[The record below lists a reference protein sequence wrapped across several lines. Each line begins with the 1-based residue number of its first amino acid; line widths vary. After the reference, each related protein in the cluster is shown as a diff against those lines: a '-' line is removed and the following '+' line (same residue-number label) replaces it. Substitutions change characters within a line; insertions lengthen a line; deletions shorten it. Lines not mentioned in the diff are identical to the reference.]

1 MKHGVR
7 LTGALLLA
15 FAVSTITARAQ
26 VPYSQ
31 GTVTRVVLLSI
42 LPGHSDALF
51 ADLKKNIVPL
61 WEAEK
66 SAGLI
71 LDYSLFLN
79 QTSSGPNDWDV
90 GYTLTYK
97 NMAALDGLPDKLYEF
112 RMKQYGSKEDEQKVI
127 EKRVEN
133 AKVVTSSLLR
143 GITLAA
149 QSVSAA
155 GSHLG
160 LQFSMYFP
168 LNAVPVV
175 LTAKPDIEWSN
186 VDNWALRNLRQFFS
200 PTAGTR

>member
-1 MKHGVR
+1 MKPAVR
-7 LTGALLLA
+7 LAGALLLA
-15 FAVSTITARAQ
+15 FVVSTITARAQ
-26 VPYSQ
+26 VPYNQ
-31 GTVTRVVLLSI
+31 GPVTRVVLLSI
-42 LPGHSDALF
+42 IPGHSDALF

-97 NMAALDGLPDKLYEF
+97 NMAALDGLPDKVYGL

-133 AKVVTSSLLR
+133 AKVVTSNLVR
-143 GITLAA
+143 DITL
-149 QSVSAA
+149 
-155 GSHLG
+155 
-160 LQFSMYFP
+160 
-168 LNAVPVV
+168 
-175 LTAKPDIEWSN
+175 K
-186 VDNWALRNLRQFFS
+186 
-200 PTAGTR
+200 

>member
-1 MKHGVR
+1 MKHGIR

-15 FAVSTITARAQ
+15 LAVSTITARAQ

-42 LPGHSDALF
+42 IPGHSDALF
-51 ADLKKNIVPL
+51 ADMKKNILPL

-79 QTSSGPNDWDV
+79 QTSLGSNDWDV

-97 NMAALDGLPDKLYEF
+97 NMAALDGLPDKLYEL
-112 RMKQYGSKEDEQKVI
+112 RMKQYGSREDEQKVI

-133 AKVVTSSLLR
+133 AKVVRSSLLR
-143 GITLAA
+143 GITL
-149 QSVSAA
+149 
-155 GSHLG
+155 
-160 LQFSMYFP
+160 
-168 LNAVPVV
+168 
-175 LTAKPDIEWSN
+175 
-186 VDNWALRNLRQFFS
+186 R
-200 PTAGTR
+200 